1 MTCGINAG
9 RLSQRVTLQQRT
21 AGVDALGQELTTW
34 SDVATLWAEVQ
45 PLRGREYFAAGQLQ
59 SAVDVRVR
67 IRWRAGVVPTMRV
80 VWRGE
85 PMEIVSVIEPDAAK
99 VSLELMCVSGVRDGR

>member
-1 MTCGINAG
+1 MSCEAG
-9 RLSQRVTLQQRT
+9 RLNQRVTLQQRA

-34 SDVATLWAEVQ
+34 SDVATVWAEVQ

-67 IRWRAGVVPTMRV
+67 IRWRAGVVPAMRV